1 MALKASGR
9 RLQLELLSAS
19 DITGRLFRLMAKL
32 DYNGRAE
39 EKSYYLLSRTFG
51 GVVAMI
57 VETLERQQRQD
68 LKDIRRLSKTDYD
81 RAAKEARERLISAK
95 IIGSDGKL
103 AKPYK

>member
-1 MALKASGR
+1 
-9 RLQLELLSAS
+9 
-19 DITGRLFRLMAKL
+19 
-32 DYNGRAE
+32 
-39 EKSYYLLSRTFG
+39 
-51 GVVAMI
+51 MI

-81 RAAKEARERLISAK
+81 RAAKEARERLLSAK